1 MGRYIAFS
9 KFQAVTGVFWSFGYY
24 ACIAVPCI
32 LVLSSVAYSQST
44 FGTMLGTVKDPS
56 GSLIPGATV
65 TIEQRHQRQR
75 TASRTRTERTS
86 SSTSR
91 SGTTNSRWK
100 RRGFKRLNTRR
111 STDRAADRAR

>member
-44 FGTMLGTVKDPS
+44 FGTLLGTVKDPS
-56 GSLIPGATV
+56 GSVVPGSDWSV
-65 TIEQRHQRQR
+65 Y
-75 TASRTRTERTS
+75 
-86 SSTSR
+86 
-91 SGTTNSRWK
+91 
-100 RRGFKRLNTRR
+100 
-111 STDRAADRAR
+111 